1 MAQPASLG
9 LALLYFHFLVFL
21 DYMINL
27 CDSRVAHNPG
37 LGGPGDVASA
47 IIAYDQTQLNLVRC
61 FQILNAVFLNG
72 LLDI

>member
-1 MAQPASLG
+1 MAQTALLG

-37 LGGPGDVASA
+37 LGGHGDVASA
-47 IIAYDQTQLNLVRC
+47 IIAYDQTH
-61 FQILNAVFLNG
+61 
-72 LLDI
+72 